1 MCCLTTDCTL
11 SKCNHSADW
20 SLFQLFSASLLSLL
34 WGVREIVSALK
45 CLIQFLLFSGRGSWA
60 RMIPRDTCQSL
71 WFITQPLPVCW
82 GGKKRQNFGLSSCL
96 EVCTCVCM
104 ACKHAYIG
112 VFFSSLG
119 KYISDSYIR
128 WLYITVI
135 SFFKR
140 TVGKPAHSIY

>member
-1 MCCLTTDCTL
+1 MHVLSNHRLYPLKMQSFSRLESISTVFSLLAQPALRRTGNSLSTQMSHSVPPFLRARFMSSHDTQRYLSESVIYHTTT
-11 SKCNHSADW
+11 
-20 SLFQLFSASLLSLL
+20 ASLL
-34 WGVREIVSALK
+34 
-45 CLIQFLLFSGRGSWA
+45 
-60 RMIPRDTCQSL
+60 
-71 WFITQPLPVCW
+71 

-128 WLYITVI
+128 
-135 SFFKR
+135 
-140 TVGKPAHSIY
+140 